1 MARNGQI
8 NHSCKGPGF
17 DGGNLKLFEKIRNGS
32 VRLILNFA
40 EILS

>member
-1 MARNGQI
+1 MTRNGQI
-8 NHSCKGPGF
+8 NHDRKGHDF